1 MEKQT
6 ILFVYRGHFSYLPP
20 FQSLVESLIATN
32 EYKLKVICSEVEPDM
47 DRLYEHEN
55 LEFIHY
61 FALEPR
67 AGIAS
72 RFRNRLKNVYL
83 FKKRVKQDLD
93 SLKYDILW
101 IIHECT
107 AVALRDVLKGRNY
120 ILSCYE
126 FRDINEPQLHK
137 PLISLCKNAKVNVVC
152 EFNRAWISR
161 NSFGLKK
168 TPFVLP
174 NKPFKHPQRR
184 GLENEL
190 LNPTTE
196 KVILYQGI
204 ITRERNLDGM
214 CQAIS
219 SLNGFK
225 LLFMGKKTDYYEELK
240 AKYPNI
246 EYIGFVKS
254 PKHLNVTSNAYIGLV
269 TYEPQDINCIYCA
282 PNKIWEYAGF
292 GIPMI
297 ANNIPGLVYTVG
309 ASGCGICTDTDSVDA
324 IVKAVKEIDEHYDEY
339 SRNAIKFNESCDIQN
354 IIAQII
360 AVYQK

>member
-190 LNPTTE
+190 LNPKNNSQGVLFWLRYSLLRSLE
-196 KVILYQGI
+196 K
-204 ITRERNLDGM
+204 
-214 CQAIS
+214 S
-219 SLNGFK
+219 
-225 LLFMGKKTDYYEELK
+225 
-240 AKYPNI
+240 
-246 EYIGFVKS
+246 
-254 PKHLNVTSNAYIGLV
+254 IGL
-269 TYEPQDINCIYCA
+269 
-282 PNKIWEYAGF
+282 
-292 GIPMI
+292 
-297 ANNIPGLVYTVG
+297 
-309 ASGCGICTDTDSVDA
+309 
-324 IVKAVKEIDEHYDEY
+324 
-339 SRNAIKFNESCDIQN
+339 
-354 IIAQII
+354 
-360 AVYQK
+360 